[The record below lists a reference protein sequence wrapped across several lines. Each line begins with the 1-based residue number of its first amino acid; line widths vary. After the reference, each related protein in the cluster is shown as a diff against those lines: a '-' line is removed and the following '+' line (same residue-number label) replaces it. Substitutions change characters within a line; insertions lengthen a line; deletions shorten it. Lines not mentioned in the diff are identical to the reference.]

1 MTIYYE
7 SFVDPS
13 CCSRISRATRL
24 FITTRTSSSTN
35 ISSEPPPPSPF
46 VSTVFTLKQ
55 NRMDL
60 NCFSIVYMTIDIDVH
75 INLYYF
81 RPDDV
86 IVKDSRESKYIIV
99 VKAVC

>member
-1 MTIYYE
+1 
-7 SFVDPS
+7 
-13 CCSRISRATRL
+13 
-24 FITTRTSSSTN
+24 
-35 ISSEPPPPSPF
+35 
-46 VSTVFTLKQ
+46 
-55 NRMDL
+55 MDL
-60 NCFSIVYMTIDIDVH
+60 NCCSIVYMTIDIDVH